1 MRLSRF
7 ADINLWLVLGVLAG
21 KWVEGEDSLYMYKYK
36 HKRDKSVTWQTRF
49 NQSLHST
56 ANFPLFAPAVP
67 VPNPALYICIIES
80 TIPIP
85 RLGRDLGKGQGG
97 IAGAE
102 NTNLIYGTAIY
113 LA

>member
-1 MRLSRF
+1 M
-7 ADINLWLVLGVLAG
+7 LGVLAG

-36 HKRDKSVTWQTRF
+36 YKRDKSVTWQTRL

-67 VPNPALYICIIES
+67 VPNPALYICIIGS

-97 IAGAE
+97 NAGAE
-102 NTNLIYGTAIY
+102 NTNLIYGTAVY